1 MLLATSSIHAKFLTR
16 QHGTGFTIAAKEN
29 TLSVGAI
36 SLQTLSLSV
45 LWTPF
50 KLFMAFCKK
59 KLPQILFVWP
69 VKLTQTVDNIVFVQ
83 ILGKDEYPKHFFNH
97 ILDT

>member
-1 MLLATSSIHAKFLTR
+1 
-16 QHGTGFTIAAKEN
+16 
-29 TLSVGAI
+29 
-36 SLQTLSLSV
+36 
-45 LWTPF
+45 
-50 KLFMAFCKK
+50 MAFCKK